1 MSASVFL
8 RDREFDALVET
19 LEALANRG
27 DPVPA
32 WEVRVALGAHGVLP
46 TSALA
51 NQATQDDLI
60 ASLRSIC
67 TSGLAK
73 LEAA

>member
-8 RDREFDALVET
+8 RDREFDALVDA
-19 LEALANRG
+19 LEALVNRG
-27 DPVPA
+27 DQIPA
-32 WEVRVALGAHGVLP
+32 WEIRVALGAFGVLP

-51 NQATQDDLI
+51 NQDMQDDLI
-60 ASLRSIC
+60 ASLRSVC
-67 TSGLAK
+67 HNGLAK

>member
-8 RDREFDALVET
+8 RDREFDALVEA
-19 LEALANRG
+19 LEALSNRG
-27 DPVPA
+27 DQVHA
-32 WEVRVALGAHGVLP
+32 WEIRVALGGHGVLP

-51 NQATQDDLI
+51 NQDMQDDLI
-60 ASLRSIC
+60 ASLRSVC
-67 TSGLAK
+67 ASGLAK